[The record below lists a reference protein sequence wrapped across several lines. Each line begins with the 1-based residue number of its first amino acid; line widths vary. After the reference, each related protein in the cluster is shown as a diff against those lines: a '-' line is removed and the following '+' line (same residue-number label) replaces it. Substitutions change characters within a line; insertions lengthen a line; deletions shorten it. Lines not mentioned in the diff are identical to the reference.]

1 MAGSVGSGPRAAART
16 STTLWDGREWPCA
29 GRYAGRPMFRW
40 GWAPTGLATV
50 RQLAAAGLRPAG
62 QDVAG
67 WLVWRVR
74 PGKRGWAYLYRV
86 DLARP
91 KRIPSAAQL
100 RSIQRCNV
108 VQQWC
113 PTCRTDVGYRIPRS
127 LGECVDCADTA
138 CRRDH
143 VADLNEHVSALVGA
157 SQQHVNERVDRPVG
171 VVIEHDLMRESA

>member
-1 MAGSVGSGPRAAART
+1 MASSVRSGPRAAART

-29 GRYAGRPMFRW
+29 GRYAGLPVFRW
-40 GWAPTGLATV
+40 GWAPSGMATV
-50 RQLAAAGLRPAG
+50 RQLATAGLRPAG

-74 PGKRGWAYLYRV
+74 PGKRGWAYLYRI

-100 RSIQRCNV
+100 RSIRRCNV

-113 PTCRTDVGYRIPRS
+113 PTCQTDVGYRIPRS
-127 LGECVDCADTA
+127 LGECVECAETA
-138 CRRDH
+138 CQRDL
-143 VADLNEHVSALVGA
+143 ARNQNEHVSAAVGA
-157 SQQHVNERVDRPVG
+157 AQIDTNARVGRPVG
-171 VVIEHDLMRESA
+171 VVIEHDPMRESA

>member
-1 MAGSVGSGPRAAART
+1 MSGPRAARGT

-29 GRYAGRPMFRW
+29 GRYARVPVFRY
-40 GWAPTGLATV
+40 GWAPSGLATV
-50 RQLAAAGLRPAG
+50 RQLAGQDLRPAG

-67 WLVWRVR
+67 WLVWKTR
-74 PGKRGWAYLYRV
+74 PSRRGWAYLYRV

-100 RSIQRCNV
+100 ASIARCNV

-127 LGECVDCADTA
+127 LGECVDCAETA
-138 CRRDH
+138 IERDLARH
-143 VADLNEHVSALVGA
+143 TNQHLNAPAGA
-157 SQQHVNERVDRPVG
+157 AQQHSNERVGHPVG
-171 VVIEHDLMRESA
+171 VVIEHVEFRESA